1 MGILRFSLFLLLL
14 VNNVYANVSTELL
27 VELIGKKGI
36 TLLDTRSEDSYN
48 GWILNDEKR
57 RGHIPK
63 SKPFPVEW
71 INNLK
76 KDSPLIKRLIAQKKV
91 IVYGA
96 KEEEIKKVYDFLNA
110 MDVKVDIYKDFL
122 SVYLENKNYKLDY
135 LKNYEMLIPSNYIN
149 EVLKVKK
156 DVKIFEVSWGDG
168 KNYKKAHIPTAVHIN
183 TDLVEFGPIWNY
195 KSKEK
200 LLSFALSY
208 GISKTT
214 PVIHYGPDFM
224 PASRVAIALI
234 AMGVEDV
241 RILNGGLQ
249 NWKYDGFP
257 LEKGNVKPVS
267 IDSFNGKFFT
277 KGSIIKNL
285 KDAKEII
292 TNSESQLVSIR
303 SKEEWLGKTSGYSYI
318 KPKGNIKGAI
328 WGKAGS
334 DAYHL
339 EDYRSASGKM
349 KNQYDIE
356 KMWSELG
363 VDSSKHLSFYCGTGW
378 RATEVLFYSYVMGYT
393 NVSIYDGGWLEWS
406 LDDKN

>member
-135 LKNYEMLIPSNYIN
+135 LKNYEMLVPSNYIN
-149 EVLKVKK
+149 EILKVKK

-214 PVIHYGPDFM
+214 PVILYGPDFM

-234 AMGVEDV
+234 AMGVEDI

-292 TNSESQLVSIR
+292 TNPESQLVSIR